1 MKRNPVRRALSWL
14 WPVTE
19 TRVEGLFGPIEVRWE
34 MGRLVANSA
43 HGNQSFGSLHRV
55 WQRTF
60 EHVDLR
66 SDPPAN
72 VLLLGLGAGSVPHIL
87 HHEWGL
93 KPRIVA
99 VELDPAMEDLA
110 RKYFGLEGIPGL
122 EVIIGDATVQIHAI
136 AERFDLILV
145 DLFNDLD
152 LARGVDTSGFAQ
164 ALRSRCTGEGIVC
177 FNTVAYHPES
187 EARCTRV
194 RENLD
199 NAFSRVDELPLE
211 GVNRM
216 FIAR

>member
-1 MKRNPVRRALSWL
+1 M
-14 WPVTE
+14 
-19 TRVEGLFGPIEVRWE
+19 EGLFGPIEARWE
-34 MGRLVANSA
+34 MGRLVVNSA

-60 EHVDLR
+60 EHLGVR

-87 HHEWGL
+87 HHELCL

-99 VELDPAMEDLA
+99 VELDPAMKDLA
-110 RKYFGLEGIPGL
+110 RSLFGTDRIPAL
-122 EVIIGDATVQIHAI
+122 EVIIGDATVQVHAMT
-136 AERFDLILV
+136 ERFDLVIV
-145 DLFNDLD
+145 DLFDDLD

-164 ALRSRCTGEGIVC
+164 ALRSRCTGQGTVC

-194 RENLD
+194 RKNLE

-211 GVNRM
+211 GVNRV